1 MATQTDDIE
10 TITTVLPLSSTISAT
25 PILASASNNS
35 SDSEADYVNTVPIP
49 IKTALSGKE
58 KEVIKIADPQNV
70 EDDELET
77 ERRGLFGQQDS
88 LEDELPFVPT
98 TLPQERS
105 RGICLVPSKQRPSEV
120 TRMSKNI
127 ELNNY

>member
-10 TITTVLPLSSTISAT
+10 TTTTILLLSSTVSAA

-35 SDSEADYVNTVPIP
+35 SDSEADYANTVPMP
-49 IKTALSGKE
+49 ITAASSGIE
-58 KEVIKIADPQNV
+58 NEVSKILDPQNI

-98 TLPQERS
+98 TLPQERT
-105 RGICLVPSKQRPSEV
+105 RGVCLVPSKQRPSEV
-120 TRMSKNI
+120 IMITKIMD
-127 ELNNY
+127 LN